1 MAGNFPY
8 AAAAFVT
15 AAVGAVTS
23 GVWGAQVQPHVPP
36 RVPVPAMRAFPVHPA
51 MGQAGPM
58 RPPVTLA
65 PNLANTP
72 GFSPGVP
79 TQPST
84 GYFAPANVGQIVG
97 VPGNPGGAQA
107 PGLTQASQ
115 FAQPSMNQPGQPP
128 FGEMLYSM
136 QTYMNQPGVQD
147 FYTLYNPTVV
157 QANEGITPSIA
168 YPNATTPQTGVP
180 AAVGAAVGRALTQG
194 PGFGTVGFYN
204 GFGPGQAD
212 WGFYN
217 GFTAPR

>member
-8 AAAAFVT
+8 AAAACVT
-15 AAVGAVTS
+15 TAVGVITS
-23 GVWGAQVQPHVPP
+23 AVWGAQAQPHIPP
-36 RVPVPAMRAFPVHPA
+36 RAPVVGRAAGAVLLGPAPV
-51 MGQAGPM
+51 
-58 RPPVTLA
+58 RPPVALPA

-72 GFSPGVP
+72 GSSPGLP
-79 TQPST
+79 AQPAA
-84 GYFAPANVGQIVG
+84 GYFAPANVGQLVG
-97 VPGNPGGAQA
+97 VPGNPGGAQV

-136 QTYMNQPGVQD
+136 QTFMNQPGVQD

-157 QANEGITPSIA
+157 QANEGITPSAA

-180 AAVGAAVGRALTQG
+180 AAAATSVGKILSEGPAASA
-194 PGFGTVGFYN
+194 VGFYN

-212 WGFYN
+212 WGFYS